1 MSKKAVWVCAG
12 VLLLSLA
19 AWAGPDF
26 GGLVGTW
33 EGTLPSGMGGQIRV
47 VVHLSQA
54 PDGLSATMDSP
65 DQNATGIPVAKATF
79 VDGKLSLDV
88 AKVGGSYL
96 GTLDAEKGEISGNW
110 QQSGQTIP
118 LVLKK
123 NPAGK

>member
-1 MSKKAVWVCAG
+1 MRKKAVWACAG

-19 AWAGPDF
+19 AWAGTDV
-26 GGLVGTW
+26 GDLVGTW
-33 EGTLPSGMGGQIRV
+33 EGTLSNGMGGQIRV
-47 VVHLSQA
+47 VVHLSQT

-96 GTLDAEKGEISGNW
+96 GTFDGAKGEISGNW
-110 QQSGQTIP
+110 PQSGQTIP

-123 NPAGK
+123 KPAGK